1 MVFRC
6 ISIAA
11 ASAVLGAPLAMAQP
25 PTPQPSIAQ
34 PTTAQPATGQPTTG
48 QPTTGQ
54 PTTGQPTTGQPTTIN
69 EALGS
74 AYSTTP
80 SLLAER
86 AKLRAT
92 DEDVPQA
99 LSGWRPQVS
108 FTADGG
114 DQTTSA
120 KSNGALAGS
129 PKSVSKS
136 TTTGLYSTTFSVTQP
151 IYSGGH
157 TKAQTA
163 RAESLVRAERATL
176 IATEEQVL
184 LNGVNAF
191 VGVIQAEQLL
201 QLNISNVQVLTR
213 QLQATYDRYRVGEL
227 TRTDVAQAEAA
238 LAAGQAQVQTAAGTL
253 ATSRATYLQ
262 AIGKPPGKLIEPQPL
277 VTPAKTRQTAIALAS
292 GNNPNVIAALYNDV
306 AAKDAVNVAW
316 SALQPQV
323 SLLAQQLQNNNS
335 VTTGVYSRQYQVLAE
350 LKVPIYQGGAEYA
363 TVRQAR
369 QTEQQQ
375 RKLVDDARRT
385 AEQQTAQS
393 WDTLIADRA
402 SAESTRVRI
411 RADEIALLGVEQEA
425 IVGSR
430 TTQDVLNA
438 QQELLTAQTTL
449 VQNLAS
455 LVSASYSLAAT
466 VGRLTAKDLKLDVPL
481 YVETAYYNDV
491 RDAWIGT
498 GDAAVSQP
506 GR

>member
-6 ISIAA
+6 ISIVA
-11 ASAVLGAPLAMAQP
+11 ASVVLGAPLVMARAPTSQP
-25 PTPQPSIAQ
+25 MVCAQ
-34 PTTAQPATGQPTTG
+34 PTAGQLTAGQPATGQA
-48 QPTTGQ
+48 
-54 PTTGQPTTGQPTTIN
+54 TTIN
-69 EALGS
+69 EALAS

-99 LSGWRPQVS
+99 LAGWRPTVT
-108 FTADGG
+108 FTTQGG
-114 DQTTSA
+114 DESGPI
-120 KSNGALAGS
+120 KSPCPFGIPS
-129 PKSVSKS
+129 C
-136 TTTGLYSTTFSVTQP
+136 TTTASSAHNTSGFYTNSFNITQP

-157 TKAQTA
+157 TKANTA
-163 RAESLVRAERATL
+163 RAESLVRAERANL
-176 IATEEQVL
+176 IAAEEQVL

-191 VGVIQAEQLL
+191 VGVIQDEQLL

-253 ATSRATYLQ
+253 ASARATYLQ
-262 AIGKPPGKLIEPQPL
+262 AIGRQPGKLLEPQPL
-277 VTPAKTRQTAIALAS
+277 VTPTKTRQQAVELSS
-292 GNNPNVIAALYNDV
+292 GNNPNVVAALYTDA

-316 SALQPQV
+316 SALQPQLSLQAQTIQTDNV
-323 SLLAQQLQNNNS
+323 LGPGIYQKQVQLLAQ
-335 VTTGVYSRQYQVLAE
+335 V
-350 LKVPIYQGGAEYA
+350 KVPIYQGGAEYSA
-363 TVRQAR
+363 VRQAR

-385 AEQQTAQS
+385 AEQQSAQS

-438 QQELLTAQTTL
+438 QQELLLAQTTL

-466 VGRLTAKDLKLDVPL
+466 VGRLTARDLKLNVPL
-481 YVETAYYNDV
+481 YIETAYYNDV

>member
-1 MVFRC
+1 MIVR
-6 ISIAA
+6 SVMIAA
-11 ASAVLGAPLAMAQP
+11 VSVVLAAPAAL
-25 PTPQPSIAQ
+25 AQ
-34 PTTAQPATGQPTTG
+34 PTTLT
-48 QPTTGQ
+48 
-54 PTTGQPTTGQPTTIN
+54 
-69 EALGS
+69 EALAE
-74 AYSTTP
+74 AYSSTP
-80 SLLAER
+80 LLLAER

-92 DEDVPQA
+92 DENVPQA
-99 LSGWRPQVS
+99 LAGWRPTVTFNTQ
-108 FTADGG
+108 GG
-114 DQTTSA
+114 YETGPIKSPCPGRPNQSCNSPNNTSGFY
-120 KSNGALAGS
+120 SNSLNI
-129 PKSVSKS
+129 
-136 TTTGLYSTTFSVTQP
+136 TQP
-151 IYSGGH
+151 LYTGGH
-157 TKAQTA
+157 TKAATA

-184 LNGVNAF
+184 LNGVNAY

-201 QLNISNVQVLTR
+201 QLNISNVLVLTR

-238 LAAGQAQVQTAAGTL
+238 LAAGQALVQTAAGNL
-253 ATSRATYLQ
+253 ATARATYLQ
-262 AIGKPPGKLIEPQPL
+262 AIGKPPGKLVEPQPL
-277 VTPAKTRQTAIALAS
+277 MAAAPTRQAAIALGS
-292 GNNPNVIAALYNDV
+292 GNNPNVIAALYNDA

-316 SALQPQV
+316 SALQPQLSLQAQTLQNDNV
-323 SLLAQQLQNNNS
+323 LGAGVYQKQVQLLAQI
-335 VTTGVYSRQYQVLAE
+335 
-350 LKVPIYQGGAEYA
+350 KVPIYQGGAEYA
-363 TVRQAR
+363 AVRQAR

-375 RKLVDDARRT
+375 RKVVDDARRT

-466 VGRLTAKDLKLDVPL
+466 VGRLTAKDLKLNVPL

-491 RDAWIGT
+491 RSAWIGT